1 MPDRKNPIVY
11 STETGRLTSAKSTS
25 FVPTGDG
32 IVRLQRQTSG
42 RRGKGVTVI
51 TGILSTDTA
60 LAALAAEI
68 KKRCGCGG
76 SVKNGTIEIQGDKR
90 DIIKTFLESKGYQVK
105 LSGG

>member
-1 MPDRKNPIVY
+1 MPVRKNPIVY
-11 STETGRLTSAKSTS
+11 STETGRLIPAKSTS
-25 FVPTGDG
+25 FVPTGAG

-42 RRGKGVTVI
+42 RRGKAVTVI
-51 TGILSTDTA
+51 TGILLTNTA
-60 LAALAAEI
+60 LTVLATEL

-90 DIIKTFLESKGYQVK
+90 DIIKTFLENKGYQVK